1 VNKLSTEEKLE
12 QNTGFLSELED
23 RNMNWQGNGAK
34 LAVTE
39 SRLEGN
45 YHETWLQK
53 SKRRHKAGKC
63 QNYSENNGLN
73 G

>member
-1 VNKLSTEEKLE
+1 VYEDHCDVLSPQPVSKLDAE

-23 RNMNWQGNGAK
+23 RNMNWQGNEAQ

-45 YHETWLQK
+45 YHETWL
-53 SKRRHKAGKC
+53 
-63 QNYSENNGLN
+63 
-73 G
+73 